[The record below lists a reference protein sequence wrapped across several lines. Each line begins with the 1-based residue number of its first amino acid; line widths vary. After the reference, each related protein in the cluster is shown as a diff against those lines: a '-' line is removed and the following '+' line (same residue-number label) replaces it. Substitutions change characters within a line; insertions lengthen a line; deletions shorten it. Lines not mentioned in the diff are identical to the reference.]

1 MARNGEYCPKK
12 AKRNR
17 KRVDVQ
23 KVRQEAAYLAI
34 DQLKDRYAITS
45 LCQILEISRASY
57 YKWKNREVPAEELR
71 NRQLMEIIQEVYDQ
85 HNGIYGY
92 RRMTIYLNH
101 YLGCAVNHK
110 RVYRLMKILGLK
122 AVIRQ
127 KRKRYIPHTPQH
139 TAENRLNR
147 EFQSDV
153 PFEKLLTDV
162 TEFKLT
168 NGQKVYLSAILDLG
182 GEKIIAHKLSQSN
195 NNALVN
201 ETVIPILDK
210 VIPEQ
215 TILHSDRGYQY
226 TSPAFRQLLKRHE
239 VIQSMSRVGKC
250 IDNGPIENFWGILKT
265 EMYYL
270 NKYDTF
276 EQLSQDIDRYIHF
289 FNTKRITLKM
299 GLAIPV

>member
-1 MARNGEYCPKK
+1 
-12 AKRNR
+12 
-17 KRVDVQ
+17 
-23 KVRQEAAYLAI
+23 
-34 DQLKDRYAITS
+34 
-45 LCQILEISRASY
+45 
-57 YKWKNREVPAEELR
+57 
-71 NRQLMEIIQEVYDQ
+71 
-85 HNGIYGY
+85 
-92 RRMTIYLNH
+92 
-101 YLGCAVNHK
+101 
-110 RVYRLMKILGLK
+110 MKILGLK

-276 EQLSQDIDRYIHF
+276 E
-289 FNTKRITLKM
+289 
-299 GLAIPV
+299 

>member
-1 MARNGEYCPKK
+1 
-12 AKRNR
+12 
-17 KRVDVQ
+17 
-23 KVRQEAAYLAI
+23 
-34 DQLKDRYAITS
+34 
-45 LCQILEISRASY
+45 
-57 YKWKNREVPAEELR
+57 
-71 NRQLMEIIQEVYDQ
+71 MEIIQKVYDQ
-85 HNGIYGY
+85 HKGIYGY

-110 RVYRLMKILGLK
+110 RVNRLMGILNLK
-122 AVIRQ
+122 AIIRQ

-139 TAENRLNR
+139 TAENLLNR
-147 EFQSDV
+147 EFQSDT
-153 PFEKLLTDV
+153 PFKKLLTDV
-162 TEFKLT
+162 TEFKFT
-168 NGQKVYLSAILDLG
+168 NGKKAYLSAVLDLG
-182 GEKIIAHKLSQSN
+182 GGKIIAHKLSRSN

-201 ETVIPILDK
+201 DTVYPILDQVLPGK
-210 VIPEQ
+210 

-226 TSPAFRQLLKRHE
+226 TSPAFRHILKKHE

-250 IDNGPIENFWGILKT
+250 IDNGPMENFWGILKT

-289 FNTKRITLKM
+289 YNTKRITLKM

>member
-1 MARNGEYCPKK
+1 
-12 AKRNR
+12 
-17 KRVDVQ
+17 
-23 KVRQEAAYLAI
+23 
-34 DQLKDRYAITS
+34 
-45 LCQILEISRASY
+45 
-57 YKWKNREVPAEELR
+57 
-71 NRQLMEIIQEVYDQ
+71 MEIIQEVYDQ

>member
-1 MARNGEYCPKK
+1 M
-12 AKRNR
+12 
-17 KRVDVQ
+17 D
-23 KVRQEAAYLAI
+23 
-34 DQLKDRYAITS
+34 
-45 LCQILEISRASY
+45 
-57 YKWKNREVPAEELR
+57 
-71 NRQLMEIIQEVYDQ
+71 IIQEVYDQ